1 LPSVLGLSFASQSVS
16 SVPSFVGVQFD
27 TSTDVSDTTVL
38 RSWLRAAWKHEF
50 DTSRVAQASFTSAP
64 GFAFDVQGAEPPA
77 DAAIARIGVELT
89 VQGNVSIFA
98 NFDGELGAG
107 AHSYGGT
114 GGMKIAF

>member
-1 LPSVLGLSFASQSVS
+1 
-16 SVPSFVGVQFD
+16 
-27 TSTDVSDTTVL
+27 
-38 RSWLRAAWKHEF
+38 LRAAWKHEF
-50 DTSRVAQASFTSAP
+50 DTSRVAQASFISAP

-107 AHSYGGT
+107 AHSYSGT